1 MAEFITSA
9 GHDGVILVT
18 LNRPAK
24 KNAVNNQM
32 WDELTDAFLDAEN
45 SPDIACLVLTGAGGN
60 FSAGVDLSSFGEAGQ
75 LAGAAEHPFDRCA
88 RTIAHF
94 AKPWIGAAN
103 GVAVGGGATMLFH
116 ADLCYVGE
124 SLRMRLPFASLG
136 LAPEFASSYQLQANI
151 GAQRAAEFFYTAQW
165 IDAAKAVQA
174 GIAAA
179 VYGDDELLDRA
190 MEKAAEIAQWPVN
203 ALMEIKKTLRL
214 PHRAHIEAAFT
225 AERLG
230 MEKQVGSPENVEAVM
245 AFMEKRLPEFR

>member
-1 MAEFITSA
+1 
-9 GHDGVILVT
+9 
-18 LNRPAK
+18 
-24 KNAVNNQM
+24 
-32 WDELTDAFLDAEN
+32 
-45 SPDIACLVLTGAGGN
+45 
-60 FSAGVDLSSFGEAGQ
+60 
-75 LAGAAEHPFDRCA
+75 
-88 RTIAHF
+88 
-94 AKPWIGAAN
+94 
-103 GVAVGGGATMLFH
+103 MLFH

-165 IDAAKAVQA
+165 IDAAKAVQV

-190 MEKAAEIAQWPVN
+190 TEKAAEIAQWPVN

-245 AFMEKRLPEFR
+245 AFMEKRLPKFR